1 MIGNEIKYL
10 QAIRKNKNITLAA
23 SELNISQPSLS
34 RYLKEKESEI
44 GQELFIRD
52 KKSGIKDLTEFGKI
66 YFKYADQIQEIEEE
80 YLSAKKDFTLGKK
93 VIRIGMPLM
102 FSNELVD
109 FLVDIRHINNE
120 YEIRIVSDSMCHLK
134 KQGEVGLLDY
144 TFSSSFTKDNTK
156 KIITSFDITPVIPL
170 EIQEKLKDK
179 IYIDEKGYKHI
190 KFQDI
195 INETFYVPCDC
206 RIMGKAARKIFDK
219 LGTPKNISDWD
230 NSEFALAS
238 AMKDKGIAF
247 HSFKPDRRD
256 LNVFIE
262 ETITCYIY
270 FIKCNKCADD
280 IKLPY

>member
-1 MIGNEIKYL
+1 
-10 QAIRKNKNITLAA
+10 
-23 SELNISQPSLS
+23 
-34 RYLKEKESEI
+34 
-44 GQELFIRD
+44 
-52 KKSGIKDLTEFGKI
+52 
-66 YFKYADQIQEIEEE
+66 
-80 YLSAKKDFTLGKK
+80 
-93 VIRIGMPLM
+93 M